1 MALTEFRGDTW
12 IARRAFADLRE
23 SLGFETTI
31 VVAMRQEGPR
41 ILDRLLRE
49 PGGGGGT

>member
-1 MALTEFRGDTW
+1 MMDL
-12 IARRAFADLRE
+12 RRALGTDLLVPTLKE
-23 SLGFETTI
+23 
-31 VVAMRQEGPR
+31 EGPR